1 MTSHSDEGGALLCI
15 TGRLIEEG
23 EAEILNTSAIA
34 AAEDPLLTAAQYQSK
49 GQPMPTVQALVQAS
63 VEHYAQQSAAIQ
75 AAKKNGSTTGDLA
88 AEAAD
93 LAQQASDLQA
103 ITKQSAGQHRQDAGG
118 PDRCGRLHHC
128 SRGGPEQGCRG
139 QPA

>member
-1 MTSHSDEGGALLCI
+1 
-15 TGRLIEEG
+15 
-23 EAEILNTSAIA
+23 
-34 AAEDPLLTAAQYQSK
+34 
-49 GQPMPTVQALVQAS
+49 MPTVQALVQAS

-103 ITKQSAGQHRQDAGG
+103 LTNSLLASTDKMASTAHWV
-118 PDRCGRLHHC
+118 
-128 SRGGPEQGCRG
+128 SR
-139 QPA
+139 A

>member
-1 MTSHSDEGGALLCI
+1 
-15 TGRLIEEG
+15 
-23 EAEILNTSAIA
+23 
-34 AAEDPLLTAAQYQSK
+34 
-49 GQPMPTVQALVQAS
+49 MPTVQALVQAS

-103 ITKQSAGQHRQDAGG
+103 LTNSLLASTDKMLAGLTDVAGSTTAAEADLNKGAEGSLPEQTVTVEQLKATPTPAPEQSAPPRPNPRRRAAAPRADRG
-118 PDRCGRLHHC
+118 P
-128 SRGGPEQGCRG
+128 
-139 QPA
+139 AA